1 MMEAVIEQKKK
12 ATQPRKPRPKV
23 PGHLVYEIVRGKPIY
38 YKGYKDVLNKT
49 KTFEEITMESKLQSG
64 LKAALSAVLYFTLK
78 KIGYQLAS
86 GELGINLSKISKRG
100 ADLAVFRSENWDWK
114 PNFSD
119 LPPEVIIEIDVQAE
133 LEGMTEMDY
142 ISTKIKDYLDFGV
155 KKVIW
160 IFTKQRLVFVATQ
173 QLPWLTYDWSTE
185 IEVVE
190 GVGFKL
196 EEIIKTA

>member
-1 MMEAVIEQKKK
+1 MEAVAVQKKK
-12 ATQPRKPRPKV
+12 VAQPRKPKV
-23 PGHLVYEIVRGKPIY
+23 PEHLVYEIVRGKPIY
-38 YKGYKDVLNKT
+38 YRGYKEVLNKT
-49 KTFEEITMESKLQSG
+49 KIFEEITMESQLQSG
-64 LKAALSAVLYFTLK
+64 MKAAISAILYFTLK
-78 KIGYQLAS
+78 KLGYQVAA
-86 GELGINLSKISKRG
+86 GELGINLSKSDKRG
-100 ADLAVFRSENWDWK
+100 ADLAIYKSENWEWK
-114 PNFSD
+114 PNFSN

-160 IFTKQRLVFVATQ
+160 IFTKQQLVFVATQ

-196 EEIIKTA
+196 DDMVKTV

>member
-1 MMEAVIEQKKK
+1 MKIIETKLQGI
-12 ATQPRKPRPKV
+12 PEY
-23 PGHLVYEIVRGKPIY
+23 LVFEFTNGKPIY
-38 YKGYKDVLNKT
+38 YKGYRDVLNKT
-49 KTFEEITMESKLQSG
+49 KTFEEIQLANQLQTG
-64 LKAALSAVLYFTLK
+64 LKAVLTAKVGYGLK
-78 KIGYQLAS
+78 NLGYQLAV
-86 GELGINLSKISKRG
+86 GKLGINLPNNGRRG
-100 ADLAVFRSENWDWK
+100 ADISVFSAENWSWEAK
-114 PNFSD
+114 FSD

-160 IFTKQRLVFVATQ
+160 IFTKQQLVFVATQ

-196 EEIIKTA
+196 DDMVKAD